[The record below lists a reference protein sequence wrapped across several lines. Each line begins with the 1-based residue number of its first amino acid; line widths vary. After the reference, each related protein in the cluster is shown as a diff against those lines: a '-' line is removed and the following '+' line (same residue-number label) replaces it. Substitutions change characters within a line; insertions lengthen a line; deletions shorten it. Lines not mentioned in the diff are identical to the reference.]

1 MPVEVEDFVHSGT
14 MVAKVGWGDLPPVV
28 VGDAIEGICRARNL
42 GDAALLGAVRSFE
55 ARGEHR
61 GEGHSSVVGWLQH
74 HCRLR
79 KATARRIARL
89 ARFLP
94 KLPCVEEALAA
105 GEIGFDHVEVLADAY
120 KDKYAE
126 AWEAVAP
133 KLLTFALTARFEDYA
148 RYARKFADDL
158 CPKDP
163 EDRFNERVDD
173 RYFSLAATL
182 DGFGHPD
189 GWLTPF
195 ARAEIQGELDRL
207 ERELFAEDWAAA
219 KAELGRDPEIH
230 ELARTLGQRYHDAF
244 DLMARRS
251 RALRGPSPAASFVVN
266 IHMTM
271 ASYEAGLAR
280 SLGQDVPLPHDG
292 FCEMDDGSMIPP
304 ACAVEATIEGHVR
317 RIVFGA
323 EDEPLSFGRAKRFF
337 TPAQAAAVRAKF
349 RRCTHRF
356 GCDRSGPLLQTD
368 HVTEHEDGGG
378 TDVDNGQ
385 PRCGPHN
392 RWKSRHKHDPPA
404 SDEQRHDRGQ
414 RRGPPPGW

>member
-55 ARGEHR
+55 AR

-219 KAELGRDPEIH
+219 KVELGRDPEAH

-244 DLMARRS
+244 ELMARRS

-368 HVTEHEDGGG
+368 HVIEHEDGGR
-378 TDVDNGQ
+378 TDVVNGE

-392 RWKSRHKHDPPA
+392 RWKNRHKHDPPA

>member
-28 VGDAIEGICRARNL
+28 VGEAIEGISRARNL
-42 GDAALLGAVRSFE
+42 GDAGLLAAVRSFE

-74 HCRLR
+74 HCRMR

-94 KLPCVEEALAA
+94 KLPCVEEALAS
-105 GEIGFDHVEVLADAY
+105 GDIGFDHVEVLADAY

-126 AWEAVAP
+126 AWTAVAP

-148 RYARKFADDL
+148 RYTRKFADDL

-163 EDRFNERVDD
+163 EDAFNERVDD
-173 RYFSLAATL
+173 RFFSLAATL

-195 ARAEIQGELDRL
+195 ALAEIQGELDRL

-219 KAELGRDPEIH
+219 KAELGRDPEPH

-244 DLMARRS
+244 EQMARRS

-266 IHMTM
+266 LHMTM

-280 SLGQDVPLPHDG
+280 SLGQDVPLPPDG
-292 FCEMDDGSMIPP
+292 FCELDDGTTIPP
-304 ACAVEATIEGHVR
+304 ACAVAAAIEGHVR

-323 EDEPLSFGRAKRFF
+323 EDEPLSFGKARRFF

-349 RRCTHRF
+349 RRCCHPF
-356 GCDRSGPLLQTD
+356 GCDRTGPLTETD
-368 HVTEHEDGGG
+368 HGIEVEDGGP
-378 TDVDNGQ
+378 TDAWNG
-385 PRCGPHN
+385 RRECNPHN
-392 RWKSRHKHDPPA
+392 RWKYRHKHDPP
-404 SDEQRHDRGQ
+404 DDRRRDDGQ
-414 RRGPPPGW
+414 RRGPPPVW